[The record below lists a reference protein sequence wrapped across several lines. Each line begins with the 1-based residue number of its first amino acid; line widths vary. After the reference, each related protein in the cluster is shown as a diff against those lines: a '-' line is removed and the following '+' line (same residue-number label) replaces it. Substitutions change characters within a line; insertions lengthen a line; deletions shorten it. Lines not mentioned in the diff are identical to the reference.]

1 MFSLRGENLNLL
13 AIMEHASLSLQPCGF
28 VSDLQTL
35 VWFPVYFFCHS
46 CCLQKDLNFKGT
58 VVQIEI
64 ILRKQDLISFTYKT
78 LDI

>member
-35 VWFPVYFFCHS
+35 VWFPVYFFFVTAAAYRKTS
-46 CCLQKDLNFKGT
+46 ISRAQWFR
-58 VVQIEI
+58 
-64 ILRKQDLISFTYKT
+64 LRLF
-78 LDI
+78 